1 MAGPNWLKLFER
13 TPGYP
18 GPVTLAKKMSSKF
31 DFFFQNSNFFAPCT
45 IAASVPIIM
54 RIE

>member
-18 GPVTLAKKMSSKF
+18 GPVTLAKQMSSKF
-31 DFFFQNSNFFAPCT
+31 DFFFK
-45 IAASVPIIM
+45 I
-54 RIE
+54 RIFLHHAMHYCS